1 MLAFAK
7 DITQNDPHHPQEG
20 QDADL
25 KQYMDYQRKLNHKRI
40 VYYSLEHGLNELKK
54 NIKKV
59 KRDPDKV
66 QEYLERE
73 FPLSL
78 HFANT
83 DTLNLMLK
91 KMISSHNSTTNWYQL
106 NGYYLAVYH
115 DCMKAFIKH
124 YNQLLV
130 DLPSRAE
137 VFYIS
142 DGELIDFDDWVYL
155 YFHNLDFHIGKTLEG
170 HQYPFAKRNEA
181 IEKEIELE
189 MQNGHTLKEALMAL
203 QESFNIDSIAIKV
216 LLDSE
221 IVGQDME
228 LFHTPMENPIYEFL
242 TAKQDASWESLEGE
256 TILDQAY
263 SLGAQMKVWVW
274 KRRKPKQRT
283 AVDGG

>member
-7 DITQNDPHHPQEG
+7 DITQRDPHHPQED

-40 VYYSLEHGLNELKK
+40 IYYSLEHGQNELKS
-54 NIKKV
+54 NIKKC
-59 KRDPDKV
+59 KRDPDKIK
-66 QEYLERE
+66 EYLEHE
-73 FPLSL
+73 FPLSV

-83 DTLNLMLK
+83 DTLGLMLK
-91 KMISSHNSTTNWYQL
+91 KMINSHNSTTNWYQM
-106 NGYYLAVYH
+106 NGYHLAVFY
-115 DCMKAFIKH
+115 DCMHAFIKY

-130 DLPSRAE
+130 DSPTRAE

-142 DGELIDFDDWVYL
+142 ESELIDFDDWVYL
-155 YFHNLDFHIGKTLEG
+155 YFQNLDFHIGKPLDG

-181 IEKEIELE
+181 IEKEIESELE
-189 MQNGHTLKEALMAL
+189 SGHTLKEALTDL
-203 QESFNIDSIAIKV
+203 QESFNIDLIAIKV

-221 IVGQDME
+221 IIGQDME
-228 LFHTPMENPIYEFL
+228 LPYTSLENPLYDFL

-263 SLGAQMKVWVW
+263 ALGAQMKVWVW
-274 KRRKPKQRT
+274 KRRKPKAR
-283 AVDGG
+283 DKK